1 MAMLTYQVLICNDDK
16 FALSNGHL
24 YYHQANLLPKTAV
37 LVSEAIVSAS
47 AIYAITKLESE
58 RLGWTLPTAVVF
70 VSFRQII
77 TNCSQQTA
85 NQLTKAMQLLRFR
98 ADHLFCSRC
107 GTATMPHPLDNATVC
122 PNCHYHQYPRIQP
135 CIITAIVKHVE
146 GRPHLLLAHH
156 HRAKDSGMYALIAG
170 FVEVGESLES
180 CVQREVAEEVG
191 LEVTNLRYFAS
202 QPWAYPSNLM
212 VGFLCD
218 YASGD
223 IILDDAELIDAKFFA
238 IDDLQKADAP
248 PTPPK
253 GTIAHALI
261 EQVKAIDDAGNPP

>member
-1 MAMLTYQVLICNDDK
+1 M
-16 FALSNGHL
+16 
-24 YYHQANLLPKTAV
+24 
-37 LVSEAIVSAS
+37 
-47 AIYAITKLESE
+47 
-58 RLGWTLPTAVVF
+58 
-70 VSFRQII
+70 
-77 TNCSQQTA
+77 
-85 NQLTKAMQLLRFR
+85 
-98 ADHLFCSRC
+98 
-107 GTATMPHPLDNATVC
+107 
-122 PNCHYHQYPRIQP
+122 
-135 CIITAIVKHVE
+135 
-146 GRPHLLLAHH
+146 
-156 HRAKDSGMYALIAG
+156 
-170 FVEVGESLES
+170 
-180 CVQREVAEEVG
+180 AEEVG

-261 EQVKAIDDAGNPP
+261 EQVKAIYDAVNTP